1 MNSNDLNSLLQ
12 GQGGS
17 LNLSPQ
23 LPPGLSTLLSIA
35 SIALTVLSLVIIVLY
50 IASLVRRWRV
60 QSAIFDIQKQV
71 REINQ
76 RELTKQTPPE
86 ENKGASPIDPID
98 FAAAKQSQE
107 GTDASTHPLT

>member
-12 GQGGS
+12 GQGGN

-23 LPPGLSTLLSIA
+23 LPPGLSTLLSVA
-35 SIALTVLSLVIIVLY
+35 SIAVTILSLVIIVFYL
-50 IASLVRRWRV
+50 ASLIRRWRV

-76 RELTKQTPPE
+76 RELAKQTPPE
-86 ENKGASPIDPID
+86 KNKKSLPMDPID
-98 FAAAKQSQE
+98 FAEAKKSQDN
-107 GTDASTHPLT
+107 TDTQIHPLA